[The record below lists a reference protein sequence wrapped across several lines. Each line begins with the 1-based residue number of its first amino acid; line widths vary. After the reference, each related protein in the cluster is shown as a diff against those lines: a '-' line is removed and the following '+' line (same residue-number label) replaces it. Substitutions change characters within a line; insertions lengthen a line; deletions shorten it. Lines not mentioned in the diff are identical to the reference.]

1 MFPKTY
7 VPRNTLSHI
16 QRNGWL
22 DELKTRKK
30 KELKHRFATGPHPSV
45 TPTSRRIQS
54 ICSSNTMKITS

>member
-7 VPRNTLSHI
+7 VPRNMLSHI

-30 KELKHRFATGPHPSV
+30 KEPKHWLGTGPHPSV
-45 TPTSRRIQS
+45 THISRWIQS